1 VESVTARVRAAFA
14 TGMVTVIAMAGCSG
28 SSSDPRAKRSTAS
41 TTTTRGTTTT
51 TTAAKGPSSWV
62 QQWDSVLVTDYG
74 PAQEAFLRAVQTAR
88 VADVQAAILAVKAA
102 NEKLGMAITA
112 AGDPPPS
119 DAAARAKL
127 QTGLADEYSLIPMIQ
142 TACIGKDPKCQT
154 LVTRYL
160 DNNKDTIVPALTEL
174 RAAT

>member
-1 VESVTARVRAAFA
+1 MEGVTARVRAVLVAA
-14 TGMVTVIAMAGCSG
+14 MVTVIAVAGCSS
-28 SSSDPRAKRSTAS
+28 SSSDKRAKRSPAS
-41 TTTTRGTTTT
+41 TTTTKPTTTT
-51 TTAAKGPSSWV
+51 NASKGPSPWV

-88 VADVQAAILAVKAA
+88 VADVQAAILTVKAA

-119 DAAARAKL
+119 DSLGSTKL
-127 QTGLADEYSLIPMIQ
+127 RTGLATEHSLIPLIQ
-142 TACIGKDPKCQT
+142 SVCSGTDPKCQA
-154 LVTRYL
+154 LVTMYL
-160 DNNKDTIVPALTEL
+160 DNNKDAIVPALTEL